1 MAICRNWATLFA
13 SKATLAIGGNMSDER
28 KDDYRLMRYT
38 ALGAGEGVVAGWI
51 TLLIF
56 KYLDIGRIGTLIE
69 GSDQGALVLAVAL
82 GLFGITFGML
92 GIAWR
97 LMVLLPD
104 EPE

>member
-1 MAICRNWATLFA
+1 MAGPRH
-13 SKATLAIGGNMSDER
+13 DP
-28 KDDYRLMRYT
+28 YRLMRYML
-38 ALGAGEGVVAGWI
+38 LGACDGIVAGWV
-51 TLLIF
+51 TLLLF
-56 KYLDIGRIGTLIE
+56 KHLDVGRIGSLID

-97 LMVLLPD
+97 LMVLLPE

>member
-1 MAICRNWATLFA
+1 MA
-13 SKATLAIGGNMSDER
+13 DPPH
-28 KDDYRLMRYT
+28 DPYRLIRYT
-38 ALGAGEGVVAGWI
+38 LLGAGEGVVADWF
-51 TLLIF
+51 TLLLL
-56 KYLDIGRIGTLIE
+56 KHLDIGRIGSLID

-97 LMVLLPD
+97 LMVLLPE